1 MNPTLYEASAN
12 LSHGASMLIS
22 NYVFP
27 NDLHLHWSMMIV
39 LYPYITGLV
48 DGAFIIAALYYLFDV
63 KSLKPVA
70 RFSLLFAFAFLCCA
84 TLPLLLHLGRPE
96 RNFNMLLTPSP
107 SSAMAGF
114 GYIYAV
120 SMGVLSFIVIFVYR
134 PDLVERG
141 KKAKGFMKLLYRAL
155 TFDSNDL
162 SEKALELDGRII
174 RFLVGLGIPVAAVLH
189 GYVGFIFGGVK
200 ANPTWSTP
208 LMPVIFLFSACV
220 SGISAIVIA
229 YIIIRKIGGLSVD
242 SDCIRTCIKTLTGF
256 FILAFSFEM
265 LEVFSHSYLKTGY
278 HHMVEGLLNGPL
290 ANSFWLWQVKLCS
303 GIPLILLGCMAFIP
317 LKDAIYTVISGL
329 VSAILLLQV
338 FIMRWNVV
346 IGGQLMSKSARGYT
360 EFHPE
365 WFDKEG
371 ILAVIIIML
380 IPFIILFVLGKV
392 FPFWAE
398 EIEKRYSINQ

>member
-1 MNPTLYEASAN
+1 MNTALASNAF
-12 LSHGASMLIS
+12 ASDSIGSATMLLS

-27 NDLHLHWSMMIV
+27 NDLHVHWSMMIV

-63 KSLKPVA
+63 KSLRPVA
-70 RFSLLFAFAFLCCA
+70 RFSLLFALAFLCCA

-96 RNFNMLLTPSP
+96 RNFNMLLTPNP

-120 SMGVLSFIVIFVYR
+120 SIVFIILFVYR
-134 PDLVERG
+134 PVLVELR
-141 KKAKGFMKLLYRAL
+141 ATSKGWLQVLYRAI
-155 TFDSNDL
+155 TFDSIDL
-162 SEKALELDGRII
+162 SDDALKLDAKII
-174 RFLVGLGIPVAAVLH
+174 RFLVAIGIPIAAVLH

-220 SGISAIVIA
+220 SGISAIILA
-229 YIIIRKIGGLSVD
+229 YIVIRKFKSLSID
-242 SDCIRTCIKTLTGF
+242 HECIITMIKTLTGF

-265 LEVFSHSYLKTGY
+265 LEVFSHSYLKSGY

-290 ANSFWLWQVKLCS
+290 ANSFWFWQVKIGSVL
-303 GIPLILLGCMAFIP
+303 PLLLLSVM
-317 LKDAIYTVISGL
+317 VIFKMRSYLYNFLAAG

-338 FIMRWNVV
+338 LIMRWNVV

-360 EFHPE
+360 EFHPL

-371 ILAVIIIML
+371 IIAVIIVMA
-380 IPFIILFVLGKV
+380 IPFAILFVLGKI

-398 EIEKRYSINQ
+398 EDGA

>member
-1 MNPTLYEASAN
+1 MDAVHTATLV
-12 LSHGASMLIS
+12 S
-22 NYVFP
+22 NFVFP
-27 NDLHLHWSMMIV
+27 NDLHVHWSMMIV

-48 DGAFIIAALYYLFDV
+48 DGAFIIAALYYLFGV

-70 RFSLLFAFAFLCCA
+70 RFSLLFALAFLCIA

-96 RNFNMLLTPSP
+96 RSLNMLLTPSP

-114 GYIYAV
+114 GYIYAI
-120 SMGVLSFIVIFVYR
+120 SMGVLIFIILFVYR
-134 PDLVERG
+134 QDLVAARQNATN
-141 KKAKGFMKLLYRAL
+141 KYMVILYRIL
-155 TFDSNDL
+155 TFDSVDL
-162 SEKALELDGRII
+162 SADAIALDQKII

-220 SGISAIVIA
+220 SGIAAIILA
-229 YIIIRKIGGLSVD
+229 YIAIRKFKG
-242 SDCIRTCIKTLTGF
+242 RTLDQDCIKTCVKTLTLF

-265 LEVFSHSYLKTGY
+265 LEVFSHSYLKSGY

-290 ANSFWLWQVKLCS
+290 KNSFWTWQVKIGS
-303 GIPLILLGCMAFIP
+303 VIPLIMLGIMAWVSI
-317 LKDAIYTVISGL
+317 KDVFYTRMAAI
-329 VSAILLLQV
+329 VSTILLLQV
-338 FIMRWNVV
+338 LIMRWNVV

-360 EFHPE
+360 TFHPE

-371 ILAVIIIML
+371 IIMVIIVMSF
-380 IPFIILFVLGKV
+380 PFGILWVLSKV
-392 FPFWAE
+392 FEFWTPENE
-398 EIEKRYSINQ
+398 ES

>member
-1 MNPTLYEASAN
+1 MITAMSSAAGV
-12 LSHGASMLIS
+12 SESWGSAAMLVS
-22 NYVFP
+22 NFVFP
-27 NDLHLHWSMMIV
+27 NDLHVHWSMMIV

-48 DGAFIIAALYYLFDV
+48 DGAFIIAALYYLFNV

-70 RFSLLFAFAFLCCA
+70 RFSLLFALAFLSCA
-84 TLPLLLHLGRPE
+84 TLPLLLHLTHPE
-96 RNFNMLLTPSP
+96 RNLNMLITPSP

-114 GYIYAV
+114 GYIFAV
-120 SMGVLSFIVIFVYR
+120 SMGILVFIILFVYR
-134 PDLVERG
+134 PVLVELRSVS
-141 KKAKGFMKLLYRAL
+141 KGWLQTLYRVI
-155 TFDSNDL
+155 TFDSIDL
-162 SEKALELDGRII
+162 SKEAMALDAKII
-174 RFLVGLGIPVAAVLH
+174 KILVGIGIPIAAVLH

-220 SGISAIVIA
+220 SGISAIILA
-229 YIIIRKIGGLSVD
+229 YIIIRKFTGRSVD
-242 SDCIRTCIKTLTGF
+242 HDCIATMTKTLTLF

-290 ANSFWLWQVKLCS
+290 ASSFWLWQVKICS
-303 GIPLILLGCMAFIP
+303 VIPLILLGVM
-317 LKDAIYTVISGL
+317 GL
-329 VSAILLLQV
+329 IKLDEYLYNFLAAAVSAILLLQV
-338 FIMRWNVV
+338 LIMRWNVV

-371 ILAVIIIML
+371 IIAVIVVMS
-380 IPFIILFVLGKV
+380 IPFILLWVLGKI
-392 FPFWAE
+392 FPFWAGE
-398 EIEKRYSINQ
+398 HES

>member
-1 MNPTLYEASAN
+1 MDTVHTAATLV
-12 LSHGASMLIS
+12 S
-22 NYVFP
+22 NFVLP
-27 NDLHLHWSMMIV
+27 NDLHVHWSMMIV

-70 RFSLLFAFAFLCCA
+70 RFSLVFALAFLCCA

-96 RNFNMLLTPSP
+96 RNLNMLLTPSP

-120 SMGVLSFIVIFVYR
+120 SMGVLVFIVLFVYR
-134 PDLVERG
+134 PDLVKLRTTS
-141 KKAKGFMKLLYRAL
+141 KGWQKILYRVL
-155 TFDSNDL
+155 TFDSIDL
-162 SEKALELDGRII
+162 SKDALVLDQKII
-174 RFLVGLGIPVAAVLH
+174 RFLVAIGIPIAIVLH

-220 SGISAIVIA
+220 SGISAVILA
-229 YIIIRKIGGLSVD
+229 YIIIRKIKGRSIDHG
-242 SDCIRTCIKTLTGF
+242 CIRTCIKTLTLF

-265 LEVFSHSYLKTGY
+265 LEVFSHSYLKSGY

-290 ANSFWLWQVKLCS
+290 ANSFWLWQVKICS
-303 GIPLILLGCMAFIP
+303 IIPLLILFVLGLFTIKKNIYNFMA
-317 LKDAIYTVISGL
+317 AL

-338 FIMRWNVV
+338 LIMRWNVV

-360 EFHPE
+360 QFHPE
-365 WFDKEG
+365 WFGREG
-371 ILAVIIIML
+371 IVSVIIVMA
-380 IPFIILFVLGKV
+380 IPFIILFVLSKI
-392 FPFWAE
+392 FPLWAQDHGTNAE
-398 EIEKRYSINQ
+398 QSTTKN

>member
-1 MNPTLYEASAN
+1 MDAAHSPTA
-12 LSHGASMLIS
+12 MLIS

-27 NDLHLHWSMMIV
+27 NDLHVHWSMMIV

-63 KSLKPVA
+63 KSLRPVA
-70 RFSLLFAFAFLCCA
+70 RFSLLFALAFLAIA

-120 SMGVLSFIVIFVYR
+120 SMGVLVFIVLFVYR
-134 PDLVERG
+134 PDLVELRTTS
-141 KKAKGFMKLLYRAL
+141 KGLMKLLYRAL
-155 TFDSNDL
+155 TFDSVDL
-162 SEKALELDGRII
+162 SRNALAMDQKII
-174 RFLVGLGIPVAAVLH
+174 RFLVGIGIPIAVVLH

-220 SGISAIVIA
+220 SGISAIILSYVV
-229 YIIIRKIGGLSVD
+229 IRKMKGRSIDHG
-242 SDCIRTCIKTLTGF
+242 CIKTCIKTLTLF

-265 LEVFSHSYLKTGY
+265 LEVFSHSYLKSGY

-290 ANSFWLWQVKLCS
+290 ANSFWLWQVKICS
-303 GIPLILLGCMAFIP
+303 IIPLFILGVLGLFTIKKTIYNFMA
-317 LKDAIYTVISGL
+317 AL

-338 FIMRWNVV
+338 LIMRWNVV

-371 ILAVIIIML
+371 ILAVIIVMA
-380 IPFIILFVLGKV
+380 IPFIILFVLSRI
-392 FPFWAE
+392 FPFWTRDNE
-398 EIEKRYSINQ
+398 TNVK

>member
-1 MNPTLYEASAN
+1 MDAAHGTAVMTLTN
-12 LSHGASMLIS
+12 F
-22 NYVFP
+22 VFP
-27 NDLHLHWSMMIV
+27 NDLHVHWSMMIV

-48 DGAFIIAALYYLFDV
+48 DGAFIIAALYYLFGV
-63 KSLKPVA
+63 KSLKPLA
-70 RFSLLFAFAFLCCA
+70 RFSLLFALAFLLCA

-120 SMGVLSFIVIFVYR
+120 SVGVLLFIVLFVYR
-134 PDLVERG
+134 PDLVELR
-141 KKAKGFMKLLYRAL
+141 ATSKGWLQMLYRVM
-155 TFDSNDL
+155 TFDSIDL
-162 SEKALELDGRII
+162 SQKALALDRKII
-174 RFLVGLGIPVAAVLH
+174 RFLVGIGIPIAAVLH

-220 SGISAIVIA
+220 SGISAVILA
-229 YIIIRKIGGLSVD
+229 YIVLRKIKGRSID
-242 SDCIRTCIKTLTGF
+242 HDCINTCVKTLTLF

-265 LEVFSHSYLKTGY
+265 LEVFSHSYLKSGY

-290 ANSFWLWQVKLCS
+290 ANSFWFWQVKVGS
-303 GIPLILLGCMAFIP
+303 VIPLILLGVMGLITLSKPVYNFLA
-317 LKDAIYTVISGL
+317 AAVSG
-329 VSAILLLQV
+329 ILLLQV
-338 FIMRWNVV
+338 LIMRWNVV

-371 ILAVIIIML
+371 IIAVIIIMSL
-380 IPFIILFVLGKV
+380 PFIILFVMSKV
-392 FPFWAE
+392 FQFWAE
-398 EIEKRYSINQ
+398 DNLEV

>member
-1 MNPTLYEASAN
+1 ML
-12 LSHGASMLIS
+12 LSNFVL
-22 NYVFP
+22 P
-27 NDLHLHWSMMIV
+27 NDLHVHWSMMIV

-48 DGAFIIAALYYLFDV
+48 DGAFIIAALYYLFDI

-70 RFSLLFAFAFLCCA
+70 RFSLLFALAFLCCA
-84 TLPLLLHLGRPE
+84 TIPLLLHLGRPE
-96 RNFNMLLTPSP
+96 RNFNMLLTPNP

-120 SMGVLSFIVIFVYR
+120 SMGVLGFIVIFVYR
-134 PDLVERG
+134 ADLVILKQRSRG
-141 KKAKGFMKLLYRAL
+141 MIKLIYRVL
-155 TFDSNDL
+155 TFDCDDL
-162 SEKALELDGRII
+162 SPRAMALDDRII
-174 RFLVGLGIPVAAVLH
+174 KILVGLGIPVAAVLH

-220 SGISAIVIA
+220 SGISAIVLA
-229 YIIIRKIGGLSVD
+229 YIVIRKLTGSSIDGP
-242 SDCIRTCIKTLTGF
+242 CIITCIKTLTGF

-265 LEVFSHSYLKTGY
+265 LEVFSHSYLKSGY

-290 ANSFWLWQVKLCS
+290 AASFWLWQVEICS
-303 GIPLILLGCMAFIP
+303 GIPLVILGLMAFIRLP
-317 LKDAIYTVISGL
+317 QPRYNLLAAG

-360 EFHPE
+360 VFHPP
-365 WFDKEG
+365 WIDKEG
-371 ILAVIIIML
+371 ILTVIVVMI
-380 IPFIILFVLGKV
+380 IPFVILFILGKI
-392 FPFWAE
+392 FPFW
-398 EIEKRYSINQ
+398 IENPRLD

>member
-1 MNPTLYEASAN
+1 MDAGHSAT
-12 LSHGASMLIS
+12 MLIS
-22 NYVFP
+22 NFVFP
-27 NDLHLHWSMMIV
+27 NDLHVHWSMMIV

-63 KSLKPVA
+63 KSLRPVA
-70 RFSLLFAFAFLCCA
+70 RFSLLFALAFLCCA

-96 RNFNMLLTPSP
+96 RNLNMLITPSP

-120 SMGVLSFIVIFVYR
+120 SMGVLVFIVLFVYR
-134 PDLVERG
+134 PDLVELR
-141 KKAKGFMKLLYRAL
+141 ATSKGWLQLLYRVL
-155 TFDSNDL
+155 TLDSIDL
-162 SEKALELDGRII
+162 SKSALEFDRKII
-174 RFLVGLGIPVAAVLH
+174 RFLVGIGIPIAAVLH

-200 ANPTWSTP
+200 AVPTWSTP

-220 SGISAIVIA
+220 SGISAVILA
-229 YIIIRKIGGLSVD
+229 YILIRKIKGRSID
-242 SDCIRTCIKTLTGF
+242 HACIKTCIKTLTIF
-256 FILAFSFEM
+256 FILAFTFEM
-265 LEVFSHSYLKTGY
+265 LEVFSHSYLKSGY

-290 ANSFWLWQVKLCS
+290 AASFWLWQVKIGSILPLVILGVMGLV
-303 GIPLILLGCMAFIP
+303 GIRKYLYNFMA
-317 LKDAIYTVISGL
+317 AV

-338 FIMRWNVV
+338 LIMRWNVV

-371 ILAVIIIML
+371 ILAVILVMA
-380 IPFIILFVLGKV
+380 IPFIILFVFSRI
-392 FPFWAE
+392 FPFWTPGNKTPE
-398 EIEKRYSINQ
+398 T

>member
-1 MNPTLYEASAN
+1 MNAIVASTGMMSDSLGRAN
-12 LSHGASMLIS
+12 MLLS

-27 NDLHLHWSMMIV
+27 NDLHVHWSMMIV

-63 KSLKPVA
+63 KSLRPVA
-70 RFSLLFAFAFLCCA
+70 RFSLLFALAFLAIA
-84 TLPLLLHLGRPE
+84 TLPLLLHLGHPE
-96 RNFNMLLTPSP
+96 RNLNMLITPSP

-120 SMGVLSFIVIFVYR
+120 SMGVLVFIILFVYR
-134 PDLVERG
+134 PVLVELRSTS
-141 KKAKGFMKLLYRAL
+141 KGWLQVLYRAI
-155 TFDSNDL
+155 TFDSIDL
-162 SEKALELDGRII
+162 SDDALKLDGKII
-174 RFLVGLGIPVAAVLH
+174 RSLVAIGIPIAAVLH

-220 SGISAIVIA
+220 SGISAIILA
-229 YIIIRKIGGLSVD
+229 YIIIRKFKSLHIDNG
-242 SDCIRTCIKTLTGF
+242 CIITMIKTLTGF

-290 ANSFWLWQVKLCS
+290 ASSFWFWQVKMGSVL
-303 GIPLILLGCMAFIP
+303 PLLILGVMGIVKMRPYVYNFLAAG
-317 LKDAIYTVISGL
+317 
-329 VSAILLLQV
+329 VSAILLIQV
-338 FIMRWNVV
+338 LIMRWNVV

-360 EFHPE
+360 EFHPL

-371 ILAVIIIML
+371 IIAVIIVMA
-380 IPFIILFVLGKV
+380 IPFAILFVLGKI

-398 EIEKRYSINQ
+398 DKES

>member
-1 MNPTLYEASAN
+1 MDATHS
-12 LSHGASMLIS
+12 SVTMLVS

-27 NDLHLHWSMMIV
+27 NDFHVHWSMMIV

-48 DGAFIIAALYYLFDV
+48 DGAFIFASVYYLFDV

-70 RFSLLFAFAFLCCA
+70 KFSLLFALAFLCIA

-96 RNFNMLLTPSP
+96 RNFNMLLTPNP

-120 SMGVLSFIVIFVYR
+120 SMGVLIFIILFVYR
-134 PDLVERG
+134 EDLVKLR
-141 KKAKGFMKLLYRAL
+141 ATSKGLLKFFYRTI
-155 TFDSNDL
+155 TFDSVDL
-162 SEKALELDGRII
+162 SKDALELDRKII
-174 RFLVGLGIPVAAVLH
+174 RFLVGIGIPITVILH

-220 SGISAIVIA
+220 SGISAIILA
-229 YIIIRKIGGLSVD
+229 YIVIRKTKNKSID
-242 SDCIRTCIKTLTGF
+242 NDCIKTCIKTLTLL
-256 FILAFSFEM
+256 FIMAFTFEM
-265 LEVFSHSYLKTGY
+265 LEVFSHSYLKSGY

-290 ANSFWLWQVKLCS
+290 ASSFWLWQVKICS
-303 GIPLILLGCMAFIP
+303 VVPLFILGVMCIFKIKP
-317 LKDAIYTVISGL
+317 AIYNFIAAI

-338 FIMRWNVV
+338 LIMRWNIV

-371 ILAVIIIML
+371 ILAVLIVMA
-380 IPFIILFVLGKV
+380 IPFIILFVLGKL
-392 FPFWAE
+392 FPFWTTD
-398 EIEKRYSINQ
+398 K

>member
-1 MNPTLYEASAN
+1 MDPAHSSAV
-12 LSHGASMLIS
+12 MLVS
-22 NYVFP
+22 NFVFP
-27 NDLHLHWSMMIV
+27 NDLHVHWSMMIV

-48 DGAFIIAALYYLFDV
+48 DGAFIIAALYYLFGV

-70 RFSLLFAFAFLCCA
+70 RFSLLFALAFLCIA

-120 SMGVLSFIVIFVYR
+120 SMGVLLFIILFVYR
-134 PDLVERG
+134 EDLVGLRTTS
-141 KKAKGFMKLLYRAL
+141 KGWLQLLYRAM
-155 TFDSNDL
+155 TFDSTDL
-162 SEKALELDGRII
+162 SKDALELDRKII
-174 RFLVGLGIPVAAVLH
+174 RFLVGIGIPIAVVLH

-220 SGISAIVIA
+220 SGISAIILA
-229 YIIIRKIGGLSVD
+229 YIVIRKIKGRSIEH
-242 SDCIRTCIKTLTGF
+242 DCIQTCVKTLTLF

-265 LEVFSHSYLKTGY
+265 LEVFSHSYLKSGY

-290 ANSFWLWQVKLCS
+290 ASSFWLWQVKICS
-303 GIPLILLGCMAFIP
+303 VIPLFVLGVLGIFNI
-317 LKDAIYTVISGL
+317 KETIYNFAAAV

-338 FIMRWNVV
+338 MIMRWNVV

-371 ILAVIIIML
+371 ILAVIIVMSL
-380 IPFIILFVLGKV
+380 PFIILFVLSRI
-392 FPFWAE
+392 FPFWATDNE
-398 EIEKRYSINQ
+398 TNVK

>member
-1 MNPTLYEASAN
+1 
-12 LSHGASMLIS
+12 MLIS

-27 NDLHLHWSMMIV
+27 NDLHVHWSMMIV

-63 KSLKPVA
+63 KSLRPVA
-70 RFSLLFAFAFLCCA
+70 RFSLLFALAFLAIA

-120 SMGVLSFIVIFVYR
+120 SMGVLVFIVLFVYR
-134 PDLVERG
+134 PDLVELRTTS
-141 KKAKGFMKLLYRAL
+141 KGLMKLLYRAL
-155 TFDSNDL
+155 TFDSVDL
-162 SEKALELDGRII
+162 SRNALAMDQKII
-174 RFLVGLGIPVAAVLH
+174 RFLVGIGIPIAVVLH

-220 SGISAIVIA
+220 SGISAIILSYVV
-229 YIIIRKIGGLSVD
+229 IRKMKGRSIDHG
-242 SDCIRTCIKTLTGF
+242 CIKTCIKTLTLF

-265 LEVFSHSYLKTGY
+265 LEVFSHSYLKSGY

-290 ANSFWLWQVKLCS
+290 ANSFWLWQVKICS
-303 GIPLILLGCMAFIP
+303 IIPLFILGVLGLFTIKKTIYNFMA
-317 LKDAIYTVISGL
+317 AL

-338 FIMRWNVV
+338 LIMRWNVV

-371 ILAVIIIML
+371 ILAVIIVMA
-380 IPFIILFVLGKV
+380 IPFIILFVLSRI
-392 FPFWAE
+392 FPFWTRDNE
-398 EIEKRYSINQ
+398 TNVK

>member
-1 MNPTLYEASAN
+1 MDAAHSPAA
-12 LSHGASMLIS
+12 MMIS

-27 NDLHLHWSMMIV
+27 NDLHVHWSMMIV

-63 KSLKPVA
+63 KSLRPVA
-70 RFSLLFAFAFLCCA
+70 RFSLLFALAFLAIA

-120 SMGVLSFIVIFVYR
+120 SMGVLVFIVLFVYR
-134 PDLVERG
+134 QDLVEFRTTS
-141 KKAKGFMKLLYRAL
+141 KGLTKLLYRAL
-155 TFDSNDL
+155 TFDSVDL
-162 SEKALELDGRII
+162 SKDAMALDGKII
-174 RFLVGLGIPVAAVLH
+174 RFLVGIGIPIAVVLH

-220 SGISAIVIA
+220 SGISAIILS
-229 YIIIRKIGGLSVD
+229 YIVIRKIKGRSIDHG
-242 SDCIRTCIKTLTGF
+242 CIKTCIKTLTLF
-256 FILAFSFEM
+256 FIMAFSFEM
-265 LEVFSHSYLKTGY
+265 LEVFSHSYLKSGY

-290 ANSFWLWQVKLCS
+290 ASSFWLWQVKICS
-303 GIPLILLGCMAFIP
+303 IIPLFILGVMGLFTIKKTIYNFMA
-317 LKDAIYTVISGL
+317 AL

-338 FIMRWNVV
+338 LIMRWNVV

-371 ILAVIIIML
+371 ILAVIIVMA
-380 IPFIILFVLGKV
+380 IPFIILFVLSRI
-392 FPFWAE
+392 FPFWTPDNEAE
-398 EIEKRYSINQ
+398 IK

>member
-1 MNPTLYEASAN
+1 MTGFHEGTAML
-12 LSHGASMLIS
+12 LSNFVL
-22 NYVFP
+22 P
-27 NDLHLHWSMMIV
+27 NDMHVHWSMMIV

-48 DGAFIIAALYYLFDV
+48 DGAFIIAALYYLFDI
-63 KSLKPVA
+63 KTLKPVA
-70 RFSLLFAFAFLCCA
+70 RFSLLFALAFLCCA

-96 RNFNMLLTPSP
+96 RNFNMLLTPNP

-120 SMGVLSFIVIFVYR
+120 SMGVLGFIVLFIYR
-134 PDLVERG
+134 ADLVRLKQNSRG
-141 KKAKGFMKLLYRAL
+141 MMKLIYRLL
-155 TFDSNDL
+155 TFDCDDL
-162 SEKALELDGRII
+162 SPRAMALDDRII
-174 RFLVGLGIPVAAVLH
+174 KILVGLCIPVATVLH

-220 SGISAIVIA
+220 SGISAIVLA
-229 YIIIRKIGGLSVD
+229 YIVIRKLTGRSIDGP
-242 SDCIRTCIKTLTGF
+242 CIITCIKTLTGF

-265 LEVFSHSYLKTGY
+265 LEVFSHSYLRSGY

-290 ANSFWLWQVKLCS
+290 AASFWLWQVKICS
-303 GIPLILLGCMAFIP
+303 GIPLVLLAFMAFIK
-317 LKDAIYTVISGL
+317 LSQTRYNFLAAA

-360 EFHPE
+360 VFHPE

-371 ILAVIIIML
+371 ILTVIVVML
-380 IPFIILFVLGKV
+380 IPFVILFVLGKI
-392 FPFWAE
+392 FHFWTDDPDQIME
-398 EIEKRYSINQ
+398 

>member
-1 MNPTLYEASAN
+1 
-12 LSHGASMLIS
+12 MLIS

-27 NDLHLHWSMMIV
+27 NDLHVHWSMMIV

-63 KSLKPVA
+63 KSLRPVA
-70 RFSLLFAFAFLCCA
+70 RFSLLFALAFLCVA

-120 SMGVLSFIVIFVYR
+120 SMGVLVFIILFVFR
-134 PDLVERG
+134 EDFVELR
-141 KKAKGFMKLLYRAL
+141 ASSKGPLQLLYRAM
-155 TFDSNDL
+155 TFDSTDL
-162 SEKALELDGRII
+162 SNDALALDRKII
-174 RFLVGLGIPVAAVLH
+174 RFLVGIGIPIAVVLH

-220 SGISAIVIA
+220 SGISAIILS
-229 YIIIRKIGGLSVD
+229 YILIRKIKGRSID
-242 SDCIRTCIKTLTGF
+242 HDCIKTCVKTLTLF

-265 LEVFSHSYLKTGY
+265 LEVFSHSYLKSGY

-290 ANSFWLWQVKLCS
+290 ASSFWLWQVKICS
-303 GIPLILLGCMAFIP
+303 IIPLFILGVLGLFTIKKYIYNFMA
-317 LKDAIYTVISGL
+317 AI

-338 FIMRWNVV
+338 LIMRWNVV

-360 EFHPE
+360 EFHPQ

-371 ILAVIIIML
+371 ILAVIIVMA
-380 IPFIILFVLGKV
+380 IPFIILFVLSRI
-392 FPFWAE
+392 FPFWTADN
-398 EIEKRYSINQ
+398 K

>member
-1 MNPTLYEASAN
+1 MNTALASTAF
-12 LSHGASMLIS
+12 ASDSIGSATMLLS

-27 NDLHLHWSMMIV
+27 NDLHVHWSMMIV

-48 DGAFIIAALYYLFDV
+48 DGAFIIAALYYLFGV
-63 KSLKPVA
+63 KSLRPVA
-70 RFSLLFAFAFLCCA
+70 RFSLLFALAFLCCA

-96 RNFNMLLTPSP
+96 RNFNMLLTPNP

-120 SMGVLSFIVIFVYR
+120 SMGVLGFIILLVYR
-134 PDLVERG
+134 PVLVELRSTSQG
-141 KKAKGFMKLLYRAL
+141 WLKVLYRVITL
-155 TFDSNDL
+155 DSIDV
-162 SEKALELDGRII
+162 SEKALELDAKII
-174 RFLVGLGIPVAAVLH
+174 RFLVAIGIPVAAVLH

-220 SGISAIVIA
+220 SGISAVILAYIVIRKLA
-229 YIIIRKIGGLSVD
+229 DQPIDHGCIITMV
-242 SDCIRTCIKTLTGF
+242 KTLTGF

-265 LEVFSHSYLKTGY
+265 LEVFSHSYLKSGY

-290 ANSFWLWQVKLCS
+290 ASSFWFWQVKIGSVLPLLVLGIMGIFKLRSYLYNFLAAGVS
-303 GIPLILLGCMAFIP
+303 GILL
-317 LKDAIYTVISGL
+317 V
-329 VSAILLLQV
+329 QV
-338 FIMRWNVV
+338 LIMRWNVV

-360 EFHPE
+360 EFHPL

-371 ILAVIIIML
+371 IIAVIIVMA
-380 IPFIILFVLGKV
+380 IPFAILFVLGKI
-392 FPFWAE
+392 FPFWAPE
-398 EIEKRYSINQ
+398 NK

>member
-1 MNPTLYEASAN
+1 
-12 LSHGASMLIS
+12 MLVT

-27 NDLHLHWSMMIV
+27 NDLHVHWSMMIV

-48 DGAFIIAALYYLFDV
+48 DGAFIIAALYYLFDI
-63 KSLKPVA
+63 KSLRPVA
-70 RFSLLFAFAFLCCA
+70 RFSLLFALAFLAIA

-120 SMGVLSFIVIFVYR
+120 SMGVVIFIVLFVYR
-134 PDLVERG
+134 EDLVELRSNSRG
-141 KKAKGFMKLLYRAL
+141 WLQLLYRAL
-155 TFDSNDL
+155 TFDSIDL
-162 SEKALELDGRII
+162 SEDARKLDKKII
-174 RFLVGLGIPVAAVLH
+174 RFLVGIGIPVAVVLH

-220 SGISAIVIA
+220 SGISAIILA
-229 YIIIRKIGGLSVD
+229 YIVIRKAKGRSID
-242 SDCIRTCIKTLTGF
+242 YDCIKTCINTLTLF
-256 FILAFSFEM
+256 FILAFTFEM
-265 LEVFSHSYLKTGY
+265 LEVFSHSYLKSGY

-290 ANSFWLWQVKLCS
+290 ASSFWLWQVKICS
-303 GIPLILLGCMAFIP
+303 VIPLFVLGVMGLFKVKDFIYNFMA
-317 LKDAIYTVISGL
+317 AA

-338 FIMRWNVV
+338 LIMRWNVV

-371 ILAVIIIML
+371 ILAVIIVMS
-380 IPFIILFVLGKV
+380 IPFIILFGLSKI
-392 FPFWAE
+392 FPFWAADNE
-398 EIEKRYSINQ
+398 TNVK

>member
-1 MNPTLYEASAN
+1 MNGFHEGAAML
-12 LSHGASMLIS
+12 LSNFVL
-22 NYVFP
+22 P
-27 NDLHLHWSMMIV
+27 NDMHVHWSMMIV

-48 DGAFIIAALYYLFDV
+48 DGAFIIAALYYLFDI

-70 RFSLLFAFAFLCCA
+70 RFSLLFALAFLCCA
-84 TLPLLLHLGRPE
+84 TIPLLLHLGRPE
-96 RNFNMLLTPSP
+96 RNFNMLLTPNP

-120 SMGVLSFIVIFVYR
+120 SMGVLGFIVLFVYR
-134 PDLVERG
+134 ADLVRLKQRSRG
-141 KKAKGFMKLLYRAL
+141 IMKLTYRLL
-155 TFDSNDL
+155 TFDCDDISPRAMDL
-162 SEKALELDGRII
+162 DARII
-174 RFLVGLGIPVAAVLH
+174 KILVGLGIPVAAVLH

-220 SGISAIVIA
+220 SGISAIILA
-229 YIIIRKIGGLSVD
+229 YIVIRKITGKSIDGP
-242 SDCIRTCIKTLTGF
+242 CIVTCIKTLIGF

-265 LEVFSHSYLKTGY
+265 LEVFSHSYLKSGY

-290 ANSFWLWQVKLCS
+290 ANSFWLWQVKICS
-303 GIPLILLGCMAFIP
+303 VIPLIMLALMALIKLRQSLYNLLAAG
-317 LKDAIYTVISGL
+317 

-360 EFHPE
+360 VFHPE

-371 ILAVIIIML
+371 IVAVIVVMTL
-380 IPFIILFVLGKV
+380 PFIILFVLGKI

-398 EIEKRYSINQ
+398 EQNR

>member
-1 MNPTLYEASAN
+1 MNTAMASD
-12 LSHGASMLIS
+12 SIGSTTMLLS

-27 NDLHLHWSMMIV
+27 NDLHVHWSMMIV

-63 KSLKPVA
+63 KSLRPVA
-70 RFSLLFAFAFLCCA
+70 RFSLLFALAFLCCA
-84 TLPLLLHLGRPE
+84 TIPLLLHLGRPE
-96 RNFNMLLTPSP
+96 RNLNMLLTPSP

-114 GYIYAV
+114 GYIFIV
-120 SMGVLSFIVIFVYR
+120 SMGVLVFIILFVYR
-134 PDLVERG
+134 PVLVELRTTS
-141 KKAKGFMKLLYRAL
+141 KGLLQLLYSVI
-155 TFDSNDL
+155 TFDSLDL
-162 SEKALELDGRII
+162 SDKALALDAKII
-174 RFLVGLGIPVAAVLH
+174 RFLVAIGIPIAAVLH

-220 SGISAIVIA
+220 SGISAIILA
-229 YIIIRKIGGLSVD
+229 YIIIRRFKGRSIDHECINTMIKI
-242 SDCIRTCIKTLTGF
+242 LTGF

-265 LEVFSHSYLKTGY
+265 LEVFSHSYLKSGY

-290 ANSFWLWQVKLCS
+290 ASSFWLWQVKLGS
-303 GIPLILLGCMAFIP
+303 VIPLVLLGFLGIF
-317 LKDAIYTVISGL
+317 KIKEYFYTFLASA

-338 FIMRWNVV
+338 LIMRWNVV

-360 EFHPE
+360 EFHPM
-365 WFDKEG
+365 WFGKEG
-371 ILAVIIIML
+371 IIAVIIVMA
-380 IPFIILFVLGKV
+380 IPFLILFVLGRI

-398 EIEKRYSINQ
+398 DK

>member
-1 MNPTLYEASAN
+1 
-12 LSHGASMLIS
+12 
-22 NYVFP
+22 
-27 NDLHLHWSMMIV
+27 
-39 LYPYITGLV
+39 
-48 DGAFIIAALYYLFDV
+48 
-63 KSLKPVA
+63 
-70 RFSLLFAFAFLCCA
+70 
-84 TLPLLLHLGRPE
+84 
-96 RNFNMLLTPSP
+96 
-107 SSAMAGF
+107 
-114 GYIYAV
+114 
-120 SMGVLSFIVIFVYR
+120 
-134 PDLVERG
+134 
-141 KKAKGFMKLLYRAL
+141 
-155 TFDSNDL
+155 
-162 SEKALELDGRII
+162 
-174 RFLVGLGIPVAAVLH
+174 
-189 GYVGFIFGGVK
+189 
-200 ANPTWSTP
+200 
-208 LMPVIFLFSACV
+208 V

>member
-1 MNPTLYEASAN
+1 ML
-12 LSHGASMLIS
+12 LSNFVL
-22 NYVFP
+22 P
-27 NDLHLHWSMMIV
+27 NDLHVHWSMMIV

-48 DGAFIIAALYYLFDV
+48 DGAFIIAALYYLFDI

-70 RFSLLFAFAFLCCA
+70 RFSLLFALAFLCCA
-84 TLPLLLHLGRPE
+84 TIPLLLHLGRPE
-96 RNFNMLLTPSP
+96 RNFNMLLTPNP

-120 SMGVLSFIVIFVYR
+120 SMGVLGFIVLFVYR
-134 PDLVERG
+134 ADLVKLKQRSRG
-141 KKAKGFMKLLYRAL
+141 MMKLIYRLFTFDCDDLSPRAL
-155 TFDSNDL
+155 
-162 SEKALELDGRII
+162 ALDNRII
-174 RFLVGLGIPVAAVLH
+174 KILVGIGIPVAAILH

-220 SGISAIVIA
+220 SGISAIVLA
-229 YIIIRKIGGLSVD
+229 YIVIRKLTGKSIDGP
-242 SDCIRTCIKTLTGF
+242 CIITCIKTLTGF

-265 LEVFSHSYLKTGY
+265 LEVFSHSYLKSGY

-290 ANSFWLWQVKLCS
+290 SASFWLWQVKICS
-303 GIPLILLGCMAFIP
+303 GIPLVILAIMAFIKLQQP
-317 LKDAIYTVISGL
+317 RYNLLAAG

-360 EFHPE
+360 VFHPE
-365 WFDKEG
+365 WLDKEG
-371 ILAVIIIML
+371 ILTVIVVML
-380 IPFIILFVLGKV
+380 IPFVILFILGKI
-392 FPFWAE
+392 FPFWTE
-398 EIEKRYSINQ
+398 EQKG

>member
-1 MNPTLYEASAN
+1 MGPSSFLV
-12 LSHGASMLIS
+12 S

-27 NDLHLHWSMMIV
+27 NDLHVHWSMMIV

-70 RFSLLFAFAFLCCA
+70 RFSLLFALAFLCCA

-96 RNFNMLLTPSP
+96 RNFNMLLTPNP

-120 SMGVLSFIVIFVYR
+120 SMGVLVFIILFVYR
-134 PDLVERG
+134 PVLVALRQSTTG
-141 KKAKGFMKLLYRAL
+141 WRHLLYRAL
-155 TFDSNDL
+155 TFDSLDL
-162 SEKALELDGRII
+162 SASALAMDGKII
-174 RFLVGLGIPVAAVLH
+174 RVLVAIGIPVAVVLH

-220 SGISAIVIA
+220 SGISAIILA
-229 YIIIRKIGGLSVD
+229 YIIICRWTGRTVD
-242 SDCIRTCIKTLTGF
+242 HVCITTMIKTLTGF

-265 LEVFSHSYLKTGY
+265 LEVFSHSYLKSGY

-290 ANSFWLWQVKLCS
+290 AASFWLWQVKIGS
-303 GIPLILLGCMAFIP
+303 VIPLILLAVLALFR
-317 LKDAIYTVISGL
+317 LKEGVFNFLAAVT
-329 VSAILLLQV
+329 SAILLLQV
-338 FIMRWNVV
+338 LIMRWNVV

-371 ILAVIIIML
+371 IVAVIVVMA
-380 IPFIILFVLGKV
+380 IPFVILFVLGRI
-392 FPFWAE
+392 FPFFAADTR
-398 EIEKRYSINQ
+398 IKRT

>member
-1 MNPTLYEASAN
+1 
-12 LSHGASMLIS
+12 
-22 NYVFP
+22 V
-27 NDLHLHWSMMIV
+27 HWSMMIV

-63 KSLKPVA
+63 KSLRPVA
-70 RFSLLFAFAFLCCA
+70 RFSLLFALAFLCIA

-120 SMGVLSFIVIFVYR
+120 SMGVLVFIVLFVYR
-134 PDLVERG
+134 QDLVELRTTS
-141 KKAKGFMKLLYRAL
+141 KGLLQLLYRIL
-155 TFDSNDL
+155 TFDSIDL
-162 SEKALELDGRII
+162 SEDARELDRKII
-174 RFLVGLGIPVAAVLH
+174 RFLVGIGIPIAVVLH

-220 SGISAIVIA
+220 SGISGIILA
-229 YIIIRKIGGLSVD
+229 YILIRKTKGRSIDHG
-242 SDCIRTCIKTLTGF
+242 CIKTCVQILTLF
-256 FILAFSFEM
+256 FIMAFSFEM
-265 LEVFSHSYLKTGY
+265 LEVFSHSYLKSGY

-290 ANSFWLWQVKLCS
+290 ASSFWLWQVKICS
-303 GIPLILLGCMAFIP
+303 VIPLLVLGVMGIFKIKKNLYNFTA
-317 LKDAIYTVISGL
+317 AM

-338 FIMRWNVV
+338 LIMRWNVV

-360 EFHPE
+360 EFHPQ

-371 ILAVIIIML
+371 ILAVIIVMA
-380 IPFIILFVLGKV
+380 IPFIILFVLSRI
-392 FPFWAE
+392 FPFWE
-398 EIEKRYSINQ
+398 KDIETLVK

>member
-1 MNPTLYEASAN
+1 MDAAHTPAA
-12 LSHGASMLIS
+12 MLVT

-27 NDLHLHWSMMIV
+27 NDLHVHWSMMIV

-63 KSLKPVA
+63 KSLRPVA
-70 RFSLLFAFAFLCCA
+70 RFSLLFALAFLAIA

-120 SMGVLSFIVIFVYR
+120 SMGVVVFIILFVYR
-134 PDLVERG
+134 EDLVELR
-141 KKAKGFMKLLYRAL
+141 ATSKGWLQLLYRAL
-155 TFDSNDL
+155 TFDSIDL
-162 SEKALELDGRII
+162 SKDARKLDQKII
-174 RFLVGLGIPVAAVLH
+174 RFLVGIGIPIAVVLH

-220 SGISAIVIA
+220 SGISAIILA
-229 YIIIRKIGGLSVD
+229 YIVIRKAKGRSID
-242 SDCIRTCIKTLTGF
+242 HECIKTCIKTLTLF
-256 FILAFSFEM
+256 FIMAFTFEM
-265 LEVFSHSYLKTGY
+265 LEVFSHSYLKSGY

-290 ANSFWLWQVKLCS
+290 ASSFWLWQVKICS
-303 GIPLILLGCMAFIP
+303 VIPLFVLGVMVLFTINKHVYNFTA
-317 LKDAIYTVISGL
+317 AI

-338 FIMRWNVV
+338 LIMRWNVV

-371 ILAVIIIML
+371 IVAVIIVMA
-380 IPFIILFVLGKV
+380 IPFIILFVLSRI
-392 FPFWAE
+392 FPFWTADN
-398 EIEKRYSINQ
+398 EINVK

>member
-1 MNPTLYEASAN
+1 MDAHSSA
-12 LSHGASMLIS
+12 AMLVS

-27 NDLHLHWSMMIV
+27 NDLHVHWSMMIV

-63 KSLKPVA
+63 KSLRPVA
-70 RFSLLFAFAFLCCA
+70 RFSLLFALAFLAIA

-96 RNFNMLLTPSP
+96 RNLNMLLTPSP

-120 SMGVLSFIVIFVYR
+120 SMGVVVFIVLFVYR
-134 PDLVERG
+134 EDLVELR
-141 KKAKGFMKLLYRAL
+141 ATSKGWLQLLYRAL
-155 TFDSNDL
+155 TFDSIDV
-162 SEKALELDGRII
+162 SEGARKLDQKII
-174 RFLVGLGIPVAAVLH
+174 RFLVGIGIPIAVVLH

-220 SGISAIVIA
+220 SGISAIILA
-229 YIIIRKIGGLSVD
+229 YIVIRKVKGRSID
-242 SDCIRTCIKTLTGF
+242 HNCIKTCVKTLTLF
-256 FILAFSFEM
+256 FIMAFTFEM
-265 LEVFSHSYLKTGY
+265 LEVFSHSYLKSGY

-290 ANSFWLWQVKLCS
+290 ASSFWLWQVKICS
-303 GIPLILLGCMAFIP
+303 VVPLFVLGVMIFFKIKDFIYNFMA
-317 LKDAIYTVISGL
+317 AA
-329 VSAILLLQV
+329 VSAVLLLQV
-338 FIMRWNVV
+338 LIMRWNVV

-371 ILAVIIIML
+371 ILAVIIVMA
-380 IPFIILFVLGKV
+380 IPFIILFVLSKI
-392 FPFWAE
+392 FPFWTPDSE
-398 EIEKRYSINQ
+398 TNVK

>member
-1 MNPTLYEASAN
+1 
-12 LSHGASMLIS
+12 MLVS

-27 NDLHLHWSMMIV
+27 NDLHVHWSMMIV

-48 DGAFIIAALYYLFDV
+48 DGAFIIAALYYLFRV
-63 KSLKPVA
+63 ESLKPVA
-70 RFSLLFAFAFLCCA
+70 RFSLLFALAFLSCA

-114 GYIYAV
+114 GYIFAV
-120 SMGVLSFIVIFVYR
+120 SMGVLVFIILFVYR
-134 PDLVERG
+134 PVLVELR
-141 KKAKGFMKLLYRAL
+141 KTSKGPLQFIYRTI
-155 TFDSNDL
+155 TFDSTDL
-162 SEKALELDGRII
+162 SPAAMALDEKII
-174 RFLVGLGIPVAAVLH
+174 KFLVGIGIPIAAVLH

-220 SGISAIVIA
+220 SGISAVILA
-229 YIIIRKIGGLSVD
+229 YILIRRFKGRPVD
-242 SDCIRTCIKTLTGF
+242 HGCIVTMVKTLTLF

-265 LEVFSHSYLKTGY
+265 LEVFSHTYLKTGY

-290 ANSFWLWQVKLCS
+290 AASFWLWQVKICS
-303 GIPLILLGCMAFIP
+303 VIPLLLLGVMGLMK
-317 LKDAIYTVISGL
+317 LKASVYNLLAAV

-338 FIMRWNVV
+338 IIMRWNVV

-371 ILAVIIIML
+371 ILAVIVVMS
-380 IPFIILFVLGKV
+380 IPFIILWGLSRI
-392 FPFWAE
+392 FPFWAGE
-398 EIEKRYSINQ
+398 NKT

>member
-1 MNPTLYEASAN
+1 MSGFHEGAAML
-12 LSHGASMLIS
+12 LSNFVL
-22 NYVFP
+22 P
-27 NDLHLHWSMMIV
+27 NDLHVHWSMMLV

-48 DGAFIIAALYYLFDV
+48 DGAFIIAALYYLFDI

-70 RFSLLFAFAFLCCA
+70 RFSLLFALAFLCCA
-84 TLPLLLHLGRPE
+84 TIPLLLHLGRPE
-96 RNFNMLLTPSP
+96 RNFNMLLTPNP

-120 SMGVLSFIVIFVYR
+120 SMGVLGFIVIFVYR
-134 PDLVERG
+134 ADLVILKQRSRG
-141 KKAKGFMKLLYRAL
+141 MIKLIYRVL
-155 TFDSNDL
+155 TFDCDDL
-162 SEKALELDGRII
+162 SPRAMALDDRII
-174 RFLVGLGIPVAAVLH
+174 KILVGLGIPVAAVLH

-220 SGISAIVIA
+220 SGISAIVLA
-229 YIIIRKIGGLSVD
+229 YIVIRKLTGSSIDGP
-242 SDCIRTCIKTLTGF
+242 CIITCIKTLTGF

-265 LEVFSHSYLKTGY
+265 LEVFSHSYLKSGY

-290 ANSFWLWQVKLCS
+290 AASFWLWQVEICS
-303 GIPLILLGCMAFIP
+303 GIPLVILGLMAFIRLP
-317 LKDAIYTVISGL
+317 QPRYNLLAAG

-360 EFHPE
+360 VFHPP
-365 WFDKEG
+365 WIDKEG
-371 ILAVIIIML
+371 ILTVIVVMI
-380 IPFIILFVLGKV
+380 IPFVILFILGKI
-392 FPFWAE
+392 FPFW
-398 EIEKRYSINQ
+398 IENPRLD

>member
-1 MNPTLYEASAN
+1 ML
-12 LSHGASMLIS
+12 LSNFVL
-22 NYVFP
+22 P
-27 NDLHLHWSMMIV
+27 NDLHVHWSMMIV

-48 DGAFIIAALYYLFDV
+48 DGAFIIAALYYLFDI

-70 RFSLLFAFAFLCCA
+70 RFSLLFALAFLCCA
-84 TLPLLLHLGRPE
+84 TIPLLLHLGRPE
-96 RNFNMLLTPSP
+96 RNFNMLLTPNP

-120 SMGVLSFIVIFVYR
+120 SMGVLGFIVIFVYR
-134 PDLVERG
+134 ADLVILKQRSRG
-141 KKAKGFMKLLYRAL
+141 MIKLIYRVL
-155 TFDSNDL
+155 TFDCDDL
-162 SEKALELDGRII
+162 SPRAMALDDRII
-174 RFLVGLGIPVAAVLH
+174 KILVGLGIPVAAVLH

-220 SGISAIVIA
+220 SGISAIVLA
-229 YIIIRKIGGLSVD
+229 YIVIRKLTGSSIDGP
-242 SDCIRTCIKTLTGF
+242 CIITCIKTLTGF

-265 LEVFSHSYLKTGY
+265 LEVFSHSYLKSGY

-290 ANSFWLWQVKLCS
+290 AASFWLWQVKICS
-303 GIPLILLGCMAFIP
+303 GIPLVILGLMAFIRLP
-317 LKDAIYTVISGL
+317 QPRYNLLAAG

-360 EFHPE
+360 VFHPP
-365 WFDKEG
+365 WIDKEG
-371 ILAVIIIML
+371 ILTVIVVMI
-380 IPFIILFVLGKV
+380 IPFVILFILGKI
-392 FPFWAE
+392 FPFW
-398 EIEKRYSINQ
+398 IENPRLD